1 MFRNNCF
8 NIQSPNV
15 RLNSDKFDVRFAFDM
30 TYCRC
35 ELCPVEKKGFLCSK
49 SCYVTQMGGLIIKVG
64 LFLQKSGIQ
73 TGKCGYESAA
83 ERITLSN
90 YGILYDSYIKNGRT
104 L

>member
-1 MFRNNCF
+1 
-8 NIQSPNV
+8 
-15 RLNSDKFDVRFAFDM
+15 
-30 TYCRC
+30 
-35 ELCPVEKKGFLCSK
+35 
-49 SCYVTQMGGLIIKVG
+49 MGGLIIKVG